1 MLNTVSEAP
10 KPQTSL
16 KAGIQMAQ
24 KDILKEQRK
33 QIERLKR
40 SFINYVVSSE
50 FFPRFYLF
58 LPAPSPEN
66 TFMKH
71 KPLHS
76 SVRPSRRTSTLVLGS
91 SYR

>member
-10 KPQTSL
+10 KPRTSL

-50 FFPRFYLF
+50 FFSKVLSVFTSPLPREHIYEAQTSSLF
-58 LPAPSPEN
+58 CKTQSAYFH
-66 TFMKH
+66 T
-71 KPLHS
+71 S
-76 SVRPSRRTSTLVLGS
+76 SWFEL
-91 SYR
+91 